1 MKRWRIIF
9 LLVTVILTPT
19 ILIIFIMRP
28 IEKIEAHYKLKVD
41 SLENVNRALK
51 DSLQIFKA
59 PLTPASLK
67 FKLEFAFKDFQNPT
81 EFAEGFTAVA
91 IQESGS
97 NLTSGACQTTNGLWG
112 LHKRP
117 RSEYV
122 KHYYNNGKGE
132 TLSCYFSLEDAIM
145 DLREW
150 ALWNAPEPNERF
162 LDFIKRRGYNPDPNY
177 YLAIERKML

>member
-1 MKRWRIIF
+1 MKRWRIIL
-9 LLVTVILTPT
+9 LLVTAILTPT
-19 ILIIFIMRP
+19 ILIKFVMRP
-28 IEKIEAHYKLKVD
+28 TEKIEAHYKLKVD
-41 SLENVNRALK
+41 SLEKVNRALK
-51 DSLQIFKA
+51 DSLEIFKA

-67 FKLEFAFKDFQNPT
+67 FKLEFAFKDFQNPR

-132 TLSCYFSLEDAIM
+132 TLSCYFSLEDAIL

-162 LDFIKRRGYNPDPNY
+162 IEFIKRRGYNPDPNY